1 MLRLLLATVNPKE
14 FQVKTA
20 KEFLFGYTDPFINTI
35 ALKIQDFRPEKI
47 GMIGSRKGIST
58 DSLTIFTG
66 EDDLNNLAEV
76 YAMNGES
83 NMTIWSTPECNVVK
97 GTGKVLKKK
106 IHFVV
111 FESSFACSYQKF
123 CSTCP
128 CSHAQY
134 GLMSKKKS

>member
-106 IHFVV
+106 FILLSLRVHLPALIKNFVLHV
-111 FESSFACSYQKF
+111 
-123 CSTCP
+123 
-128 CSHAQY
+128 HA
-134 GLMSKKKS
+134 LTLSMV